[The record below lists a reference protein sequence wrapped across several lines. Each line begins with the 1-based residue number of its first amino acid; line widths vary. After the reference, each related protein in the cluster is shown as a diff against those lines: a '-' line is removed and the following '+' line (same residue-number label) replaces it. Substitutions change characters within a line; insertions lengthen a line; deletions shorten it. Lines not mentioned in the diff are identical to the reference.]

1 VIGEGLLATTVSLAI
16 VTSGSDW
23 GEARIARGD
32 AKEIHL
38 SGSVAP
44 FPPRGNHNLR
54 KKPGFKP
61 PLFPT
66 RE

>member
-1 VIGEGLLATTVSLAI
+1 VIGEGLLATTVSLAV

-44 FPPRGNHNLR
+44 FPPRGIII
-54 KKPGFKP
+54 
-61 PLFPT
+61 
-66 RE
+66 